1 MLSSDLALLYQVP
14 PRMLVQAVKRKI
26 ERFPPDF
33 MFQLSP
39 REFRNLKSQNG
50 TSSWGGTRKPP
61 YAFTGKGVVML
72 SGVLRSQRAISVSI
86 EIMRSVVRSPCVPD
100 PHEELACRL
109 PSLEENHDPRF
120 KIVFDVIAE
129 MMIPPSQ
136 TAPPPVFHAVRP
148 SPRTI
153 ETLRS

>member
-39 REFRNLKSQNG
+39 RKFRNLKSQNG

-129 MMIPPSQ
+129 MMIPPEPKRRSIGFLC
-136 TAPPPVFHAVRP
+136 PPS

-153 ETLRS
+153 ETPSS